1 MNFNHTFLNIEDY
14 IINYI
19 KSIYEI
25 LSISKSIFIIQPAL
39 FDNIYNKLNDDE
51 FPVCTFNNFNKF
63 ENHNSRILMI
73 KDRDFNKIF
82 KCSNNLHFKE
92 IVNLILFINTPRFID
107 NNIFNNLLSTS
118 DLSNTNILEI

>member
-51 FPVCTFNNFNKF
+51 FPVCTFNNFN
-63 ENHNSRILMI
+63 
-73 KDRDFNKIF
+73 
-82 KCSNNLHFKE
+82 
-92 IVNLILFINTPRFID
+92 
-107 NNIFNNLLSTS
+107 LLNV
-118 DLSNTNILEI
+118 SNTHSA

>member
-19 KSIYEI
+19 KSIDEI

>member
-82 KCSNNLHFKE
+82 QCSNNLHFKE